1 MTFSYLNH
9 DSSNCD
15 WKSSSSGEEMF
26 DEMNQNVHIFSNV
39 LSLFLALKK
48 FQMTMKMKGLSNP
61 LIQHGVLRHCC
72 HNVGHINIIQKLH

>member
-26 DEMNQNVHIFSNV
+26 DEMNQNVRMF
-39 LSLFLALKK
+39 
-48 FQMTMKMKGLSNP
+48 FQCAFIVFNFEEVPNDNEDEGIK
-61 LIQHGVLRHCC
+61 
-72 HNVGHINIIQKLH
+72 